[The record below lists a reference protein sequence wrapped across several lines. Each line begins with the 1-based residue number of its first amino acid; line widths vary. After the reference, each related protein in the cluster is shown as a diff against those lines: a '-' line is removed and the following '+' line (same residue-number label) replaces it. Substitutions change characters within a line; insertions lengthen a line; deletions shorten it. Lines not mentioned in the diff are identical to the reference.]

1 MHLNLTPASWQAWC
15 YVALVLSLAVAV
27 QTDLHERRVPN
38 VLVWTSMGTGLVLNG
53 LGPVNSGGGALAYF
67 PGAIGVGGALLGAA
81 VGLGLFLPLYAVRA
95 MGAGDVKLMAAL
107 GSFVGPVDALNLGLV
122 ILVMG
127 GVLASARMLWRGN
140 SRLVLSNMG
149 LALGSL
155 TDSSKPRF
163 DPATQSA
170 DRMPYTLAFAGGVA
184 AYAWW
189 RSVGGGP
196 FIHF

>member
-1 MHLNLTPASWQAWC
+1 MSLNLTPASWQAWC
-15 YVALVLSLAVAV
+15 YVALALSLAVAV
-27 QTDLHERRVPN
+27 ETDLRKRRVPN
-38 VLVWTSMGTGLVLNG
+38 VLVLLSLGAGLVVNG
-53 LGPVNSGGGALAYF
+53 LGPVNSGGGLLAYF
-67 PGAIGVGGALLGAA
+67 PGALGVGGALLGATA
-81 VGLGLFLPLYAVRA
+81 GMGLFLPLYALRA
-95 MGAGDVKLMAAL
+95 MGAGDVKLMGAL

-127 GVLASARMLWRGN
+127 GLLASARMLWSGN
-140 SRLVLSNMG
+140 SRLVLSNIG

-184 AYAWW
+184 VYAWW

-196 FIHF
+196 LINF